1 MSDWECPFC
10 HSKEIKVIRK
20 SSTGQPY
27 VELGRSGEYEPI
39 YDFCCLS
46 QKRNADYVQ
55 THYTPGEEPH
65 VDEIAKL

>member
-1 MSDWECPFC
+1 MTDWKCPFC
-10 HSKEIKVIRK
+10 GSSEIKVMRK

-46 QKRNADYVQ
+46 QKRNAEYTQ
-55 THYTPGEEPH
+55 AHYKPGEEPSP
-65 VDEIAKL
+65 DEISKL